1 MNQMTSVQQA
11 AQWIR
16 DGRRL
21 SVAGTVEALMQL
33 PKGEWVGGSIPYFM
47 SDEGGMIA
55 GPDQVFVTDLTDL
68 GQVTIATYGAADMH
82 LLTERAPDN
91 SVSLLILPCGG
102 EAHRRFAADA
112 ANFKDAFLKP
122 TVGWIAGVHLDD
134 IGKKKPV
141 VIDGRTCE
149 FYEDR
154 GVVQH
159 VTLPAD
165 KLVQVDILNLFEP
178 EAGDVIRFDQT
189 AFTVDA
195 CTINGEPASLSAY
208 VRQRGLEHGR
218 LPLVGDFAGAHI
230 NASLQTVHADCVDL
244 YAPVFPGVDYHFAKD
259 LPDYA
264 AAFREREK
272 HQEVDGMAFS
282 CNCILNYAFGELHG
296 KQIGGPKGPFTF
308 GEIAYQLL
316 NQTQVTVRLL

>member
-1 MNQMTSVQQA
+1 MHKMTSVQQA
-11 AQWIR
+11 AQKIR

-21 SVAGTVEALMQL
+21 SIAGTVEALMQL

-47 SDEGGMIA
+47 GDEGGMVA
-55 GPDQVFVTDLTDL
+55 NADQVFVTDLSDL
-68 GQVTIATYGAADMH
+68 GQISVATYATADIH
-82 LLTERAPDN
+82 LVTERAPDN
-91 SVSLLILPCGG
+91 GLSLLILPCGSSV
-102 EAHRRFAADA
+102 HRRFAAEA
-112 ANFKDAFLKP
+112 PNFKDAFLKP

-134 IGKKKPV
+134 IGKKTPV
-141 VIDGRTCE
+141 VIDGRTGE

-154 GVVQH
+154 GAVLYLA
-159 VTLPAD
+159 LPPER
-165 KLVQVDILNLFEP
+165 LVQVDILNLFEP
-178 EAGDVIRFDQT
+178 ESGDVIRFDQT

-208 VRQRGLEHGR
+208 VHQRGLAHGR
-218 LPLVGDFAGAHI
+218 LPLVGDFAGASI
-230 NASLQTVHADCVDL
+230 NASLQTVHADHVDL
-244 YAPVFPGVDYHFAKD
+244 YAPVFPGVDYRFAKD

-264 AAFREREK
+264 AAFREREA
-272 HQEVDGMAFS
+272 HQSVDGVAFS

-308 GEIAYQLL
+308 GEIAYQQL